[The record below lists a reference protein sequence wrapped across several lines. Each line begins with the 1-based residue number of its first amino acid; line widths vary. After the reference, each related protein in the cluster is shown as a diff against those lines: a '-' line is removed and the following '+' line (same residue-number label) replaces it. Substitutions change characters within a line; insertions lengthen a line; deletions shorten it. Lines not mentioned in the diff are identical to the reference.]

1 MMNYYNAGFI
11 IISYEKDLIYKNC
24 IIEGLPETILTISN
38 EVRPTFPDY
47 CFFPWCNTHKNE
59 SNSSIIKSRLR
70 ISREEHEKAQ
80 SFLDTL
86 IQEKKFSW
94 PNVFKFL
101 EDARFFQQNYLRGIE
116 NLEIISLNLSEE
128 YRTDFLLNE
137 LEENNF
143 EVSIY
148 NFLESSLPF
157 SVKKY
162 EILGFDICGYSN
174 NSFYS
179 FIHNGLQEDFNRFN
193 KKLNGLSLI
202 GNYDDAKEIIYLI
215 DEKKIKAEE
224 VLWYP
229 WLILKC
235 K

>member
-1 MMNYYNAGFI
+1 MKYYNAGFL
-11 IISYEKDLIYKNC
+11 IISYENDLINKNC

-47 CFFPWCNTHKNE
+47 WFFPWCNTDENDSS
-59 SNSSIIKSRLR
+59 SNIIKSRLK
-70 ISREEHEKAQ
+70 ISRDEHEKAQ
-80 SFLDTL
+80 SFLNTL

-94 PNVFKFL
+94 PNVFKSL
-101 EDARFFQQNYLRGIE
+101 EDARFFQQNYLKGIE
-116 NLEIISLNLSEE
+116 NLEIISLNLSDE

-137 LEENNF
+137 LEGNNF

-148 NFLESSLPF
+148 DFLEGSLPV
-157 SVKKY
+157 SVKNHK
-162 EILGFDICGYSN
+162 ILGFDICGYDN

-179 FIHNGLQEDFNRFN
+179 FILNRLHEDFDRFD
-193 KKLNGLSLI
+193 KKLNALSLI
-202 GNYDDAKEIIYLI
+202 ENYDDAKEIIHLI
-215 DEKKIKAEE
+215 DEKKIEAEE